1 MKKSYETRLN
11 LSGVVCYKEVT
22 DETTKAITQE
32 PILDAATGAVQTVS
46 KKKVVEGSK
55 PYKEIMEVHTKN
67 GWPMPTID
75 KQQTFEY
82 VEFESPDEVVPYF
95 VSLGLD
101 PAVASKSCL
110 SLIQRGWA
118 IAQQQEVY
126 AFMDDDESAEVE
138 GSVSVAL
145 SAAQPG
151 ERKQKDPMAVIS
163 KGLKAA
169 GFNITASELTAFLAT
184 MQQGTA
190 Q

>member
-1 MKKSYETRLN
+1 
-11 LSGVVCYKEVT
+11 
-22 DETTKAITQE
+22 
-32 PILDAATGAVQTVS
+32 
-46 KKKVVEGSK
+46 
-55 PYKEIMEVHTKN
+55 
-67 GWPMPTID
+67 MPTID

-82 VEFESPDEVVPYF
+82 VEFETPDEVVPYF
-95 VSLGLD
+95 TSLGLD

-145 SAAQPG
+145 AAAQPG